1 MFHLLFEKV
10 NNFNEK
16 LFEKYGRLLSKYYI
30 YAILGAFVL
39 NLALGFG
46 ILRLKMITDADLLF
60 MPVESDARADE
71 LKLKS
76 IFNSSF
82 ELSNNFFIHQLLDL
96 GSWAEINFR
105 PCSLDE
111 NVLQDKYLHE
121 IAQINEFLLNRT
133 YVVENGTQ
141 IGFQELC
148 AKRNGQCLIDGEDL
162 LNKEFYVDWL
172 RRAMNKKT
180 EKEKEQLE
188 LYGKLED
195 EETKSSVNE
204 FRFYM
209 KFGLLSASLTDLSYN
224 LGINS
229 IYILFLN

>member
-1 MFHLLFEKV
+1 M
-10 NNFNEK
+10 
-16 LFEKYGRLLSKYYI
+16 
-30 YAILGAFVL
+30 
-39 NLALGFG
+39 
-46 ILRLKMITDADLLF
+46 KMITDADLLF

-71 LKLKS
+71 QKLKS
-76 IFNSSF
+76 IFNTSF

-105 PCSLDE
+105 PCSADD
-111 NVLQDKYLHE
+111 NILQDKYLHE
-121 IAQINEFLLNRT
+121 IAQINEFLLNNT
-133 YVVENGTQ
+133 HVLENGTR

-162 LNKEFYVDWL
+162 LNEEFYVDWL

-209 KFGLLSASLTDLSYN
+209 KFSLLSASLTDLSYN
-224 LGINS
+224 LGFYFNN
-229 IYILFLN
+229 FC